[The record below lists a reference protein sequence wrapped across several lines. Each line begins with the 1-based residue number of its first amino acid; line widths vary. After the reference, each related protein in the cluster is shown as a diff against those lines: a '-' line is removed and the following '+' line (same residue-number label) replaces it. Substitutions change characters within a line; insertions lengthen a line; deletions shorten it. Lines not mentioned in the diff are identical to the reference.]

1 MYCQLKKILPNV
13 IHSDQTGFLKGRF
26 IGENIRL
33 ALDVMEYVNSNNMGG
48 LMFLID
54 FEKVFD
60 KLEWSFL
67 FNTLKM
73 FNFGDNLI
81 KWVKV
86 FYHNILSCVM
96 NNGHSSD
103 FLEISCGLRQGCPL
117 SPLLYI
123 ICSEILNI
131 HIRSDVNVK
140 GINIMDKD
148 IVLSAYADY
157 TTLYLKDADSL
168 SSVLNILKSFQLY
181 YGLKINGKSVL

>member
-1 MYCQLKKILPNV
+1 
-13 IHSDQTGFLKGRF
+13 
-26 IGENIRL
+26 
-33 ALDVMEYVNSNNMGG
+33 MEYVNSNNMGG

-54 FEKVFD
+54 FEKAFD

-86 FYHNILSCVM
+86 CYHNILSCVM
-96 NNGHSSD
+96 NNGHSS
-103 FLEISCGLRQGCPL
+103 CGLRQGCPP
-117 SPLLYI
+117 SHLLYI

-140 GINIMDKD
+140 DINIH
-148 IVLSAYADY
+148 
-157 TTLYLKDADSL
+157 
-168 SSVLNILKSFQLY
+168 
-181 YGLKINGKSVL
+181 YG